1 MTPQPPFIPGIQLNK
16 HFYHEAVRPI
26 LESGFPGLAHSAAL
40 IGYGSDVLGFDT
52 PMSTDHNWGPRL
64 QLFLAL
70 DDLERH
76 GNAVD
81 EALRRQLPL
90 SFRGYSVNF
99 SEPDWS
105 DGGTQRM
112 QSTEAGPI
120 RHLIQIETVD
130 AFVRRCLGVDLAAE
144 PGPLDWLALPE
155 QALLEMTAGAVY
167 HDGLGTLEPARQ
179 RFAYHPHDVWL
190 ARMAAQ
196 WRRIGQ
202 EEPFVGRCGDAGDD
216 LGSRIVAARLARDQ
230 IRLAFLLERRYAPYS
245 KWLGTAFTRL
255 DCAPQLTP
263 LLQQALKESD
273 WRARQEAVAQASS
286 FLARKHNDLG
296 ITPFIE
302 PEITLFFNRPYQ
314 VLFADRF
321 ADAIQQAIANPQ
333 LQRVAAEIG
342 GVDQISDCVN
352 LIEDVT
358 LSQRVRVFYTEF
370 PGPYPAG

>member
-1 MTPQPPFIPGIQLNK
+1 MTPPHFTPGLELNR
-16 HFYHEAVRPI
+16 HFYHEAVKPI
-26 LESGFPGLAHSAAL
+26 LDSQFPILTHSAAL

-52 PMSTDHNWGPRL
+52 PTSTDHNWGPRL
-64 QLFLAL
+64 QLFVAPG
-70 DDLERH
+70 DLERH

-81 EALRRQLPL
+81 EALRHQLPP

-99 SEPDWS
+99 SEPDLA

-112 QSTEAGPI
+112 QAVDAGPV

-130 AFVRRCLGVDLAAE
+130 SFVRRYLGVDLATE

-255 DCAPQLTP
+255 DCAPQLAP
-263 LLQQALKESD
+263 ILQQALKASD
-273 WRARQEAVAQASS
+273 WRTRQEAVAQASS
-286 FLARKHNDLG
+286 FLARKHNSLG
-296 ITPFIE
+296 ITPFIA
-302 PEITLFFNRPYQ
+302 PDSTPFFNRPYR

-321 ADAIQQAIANPQ
+321 ANAIQQAIADPQ

-358 LSQRVRVFYTEF
+358 LSQRVQVFYTEF
-370 PGPYPAG
+370 RGSNPTG

>member
-1 MTPQPPFIPGIQLNK
+1 M
-16 HFYHEAVRPI
+16 
-26 LESGFPGLAHSAAL
+26 
-40 IGYGSDVLGFDT
+40 GYGSDVLGFDT

-64 QLFLAL
+64 QLFLTPG
-70 DDLERH
+70 DLERH
-76 GNAVD
+76 GNALD
-81 EALRRQLPL
+81 EALRHQLPL

-105 DGGTQRM
+105 DGGTQSM
-112 QSTEAGPI
+112 QPVDAGPV

-130 AFVRRCLGVDLAAE
+130 GLVRRCLGVDLTAE
-144 PGPLDWLALPE
+144 LGSLDWLALPE

-202 EEPFVGRCGDAGDD
+202 EEPFVGRCGDTGDD
-216 LGSRIVAARLARDQ
+216 LGSRIVAARLVRDQ

-245 KWLGTAFTRL
+245 KWLGTAFARL
-255 DCAPQLTP
+255 DCAPQLAP
-263 LLQQALKESD
+263 ILQQALEASD
-273 WRARQEAVAQASS
+273 WQTRQEAVAQASS
-286 FLARKHNDLG
+286 FLARKHNSLG
-296 ITPFIE
+296 ITPFIA
-302 PEITLFFNRPYQ
+302 PDSTAFFNRPYQ

-321 ADAIQQAIANPQ
+321 ANAIQQAITDPL
-333 LQRVAAEIG
+333 LQNVAAEIG

-352 LIEDVT
+352 LIDDVT
-358 LSQRVRVFYTEF
+358 LSQRVQVFYTEF
-370 PGPYPAG
+370 PALC